1 MKAIDIINQ
10 LQIRLPMFSD
20 AFTTDIPIKSIT
32 RSGTVMTAVCNDQH
46 NLKPGNIISIIGAIT
61 PISISSLT
69 RSGVIGTLVTA
80 TPHDLTDKVALT
92 ITISG
97 SVEAEFNGTFT
108 RLQIKDRNTITFTMA
123 DAGATTATGSPVLEG
138 GESIFQT
145 YNKTFQVSATLSS
158 VSFQFIQSVTS
169 LPNPIGTI
177 IARSNPRIT
186 AAITFDRAKEMY
198 TSKDTT
204 DKWLFVVLDDSIASK
219 DRHISSDAVSNPQ
232 RGHEYRQQVVQ
243 NFDLYAF
250 FPVTEE
256 LSARESRDQAEDLFR
271 PICQSILF
279 ALFDSGLFAGAQN
292 PVSFVNHGV
301 QDYDTSV
308 YTHGYTFQA
317 VVDLTFN
324 DTVGFDDDVA
334 FRDIDLTLFPD
345 VNTGDPLVSFM
356 DIDVNLDEE

>member
-1 MKAIDIINQ
+1 MKAIDLVNQ
-10 LQIRLPMFSD
+10 LQVKLPTFTD
-20 AFTTDIPIKSIT
+20 AFTTDIAIKLIT
-32 RSGTVMTAVCNDQH
+32 RSGTVMTAVCNNPH
-46 NLKPGNIISIIGAIT
+46 NLKPGNIVSINGAIT
-61 PISISSLT
+61 PITISSLT
-69 RSGVIGTLVTA
+69 RSSIIGTLVTA
-80 TPHDLTDKVALT
+80 TPHDLTDKIATT
-92 ITISG
+92 IAISG

-123 DAGATTATGSPVLEG
+123 DAGPTSATGSPVLEG

-145 YNKTFQVSATLSS
+145 YNKTFQVSATPSS
-158 VSFQFIQSVTS
+158 VSFQFIQSDTS
-169 LPNPIGTI
+169 LPDPIGTI
-177 IARSNPRIT
+177 IARSSPRIT

-198 TSKDTT
+198 TQKPAT
-204 DKWLFVVLDDSIASK
+204 DKWLYVVLDDAIASK
-219 DRHISSDAVSNPQ
+219 DRNISSDAVSNPQ
-232 RGHEYRQQVVQ
+232 RGQEYRQQVVQ

-250 FPVTEE
+250 FPVTSE
-256 LSARESRDQAEDLFR
+256 LAARESRDEAEDLFR

-301 QDYDTSV
+301 QDYDTAV

-317 VVDLTFN
+317 VADLTFD

-334 FRDIDLTLFPD
+334 FRDIDLTIFPD

-356 DIDVNLDEE
+356 DIDIDLDEE